1 MTKIYLYKAEN
12 GLCCMTEDEIVAND
26 AAIHS
31 GLAVYALDADEHVP
45 TQPKKVRYVV
55 VDKDGDALKRRDYF
69 YFTDADGDMAISYA
83 RESDARDL
91 MDVLTRGGMTGL
103 SIRKIEE

>member
-31 GLAVYALDADEHVP
+31 GLAVYALDVEMREVTP
-45 TQPKKVRYVV
+45 PKKERWVV
-55 VDKDGDALKRRDYF
+55 EDNDGESIRRGGF
-69 YFTDADGDMAISYA
+69 FTGRLGDESVSYA

-91 MDVLTRGGMTGL
+91 MDVLTSGGMTGL
-103 SIRKIEE
+103 SIRKIDGE